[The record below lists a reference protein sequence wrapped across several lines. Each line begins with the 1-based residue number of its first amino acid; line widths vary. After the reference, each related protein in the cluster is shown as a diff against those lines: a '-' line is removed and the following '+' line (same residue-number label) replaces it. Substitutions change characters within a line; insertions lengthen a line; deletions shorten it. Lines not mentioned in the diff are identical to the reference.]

1 MEGGWR
7 EDGGR
12 EEEEREGGREGG
24 REGKRKGG
32 KKERREEGREGRG
45 KEEAGLNFKV
55 QYEQEIQH
63 SPHFASL
70 CACSLAVTSL

>member
-1 MEGGWR
+1 MIGLHRGPKEERGR
-7 EDGGR
+7 GR
-12 EEEEREGGREGG
+12 ERKEGG

-32 KKERREEGREGRG
+32 KKERREEEGREGRG

>member
-1 MEGGWR
+1 M
-7 EDGGR
+7 
-12 EEEEREGGREGG
+12 EGGREGRG
-24 REGKRKGG
+24 REEGGRMEGGWREGKRKGG

>member
-1 MEGGWR
+1 MEEERRKRGR
-7 EDGGR
+7 EGGR
-12 EEEEREGGREGG
+12 EEGREGG

-32 KKERREEGREGRG
+32 KKERREEEGREGRG